1 MIIKINETQ
10 YNNLNESVGVP
21 THIVDVARQVF
32 NKIMSGLKPTTKL
45 SSYLNKTIKLKG
57 DFQINDYKFNTIN
70 LRFDY
75 DDINNYNIPVDI
87 EPPKVLLRGM
97 THHGTVDTDA
107 TFNFKPN
114 RNFNNIDL
122 SISLSVGPDTTTQD
136 LVDEFNKKKV
146 VMVSSLAH
154 ELKHGYD
161 ESVIQKIYTHQRVD
175 YKIGSQRRFGNI
187 PPLNNL
193 LSYMYFAHTTE
204 NLVRATELYAALE
217 ESGISREEFYKF
229 LTNHK
234 VYENY
239 RKGANLTYE
248 GLRDELKSTIP
259 KIKETFDD
267 NNMDYPENVTDDEMV
282 DFTLKKFYEVLLDWK
297 EGGMHELLLNDF
309 REHIFGFQGAKREY
323 FENYLKKIKRF
334 GDNYGSF
341 IKYEIKQINNIC
353 YKMMKKLSKL
363 YSLIQDKNP
372 QQ

>member
-1 MIIKINETQ
+1 MKIKINETQ
-10 YNNLNESVGVP
+10 YYNLNEAVGVP

-32 NKIMSGLKPTTKL
+32 NKIMSGLKPTTNL
-45 SSYLNKTIKLKG
+45 SSYLNKKIKLKG
-57 DFQINDYKFNTIN
+57 DFQINDYKFKTIN
-70 LRFDY
+70 LHFDY
-75 DDINNYNIPVDI
+75 DDISNYSTVNGD
-87 EPPKVLLRGM
+87 ELPKVILQGM
-97 THHGTVDTDA
+97 THHGTVEMDA

-114 RNFNNIDL
+114 RNFNNVDL

-136 LVDEFNKKKV
+136 LVDEFNKEKV

-161 ESVIQKIYTHQRVD
+161 ESVKQKIYTHQRVD

-217 ESGISREEFYKF
+217 ESGISREDFYKF

-248 GLRDELKSTIP
+248 GLREELKLIIP
-259 KIKETFDD
+259 EIKKTFDD
-267 NNMDYPENVTDDEMV
+267 NNMDYPENATDDEMV
-282 DFTLKKFYEVLLDWK
+282 DFTLKKFYEVLLNWK
-297 EGGMHELLLNDF
+297 EGGMHELLLDDF
-309 REHIFGFQGAKREY
+309 REHIFGFQGAKQEY

-334 GDNYGSF
+334 GDNYENF